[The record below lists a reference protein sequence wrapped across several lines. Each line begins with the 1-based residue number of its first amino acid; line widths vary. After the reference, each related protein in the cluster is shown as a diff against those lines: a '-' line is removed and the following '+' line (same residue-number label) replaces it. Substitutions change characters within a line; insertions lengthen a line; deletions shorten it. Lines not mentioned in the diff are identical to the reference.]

1 MQIPKTTPQPRWR
14 LAEAR
19 TIRKWSQ
26 QEVAGLIGTSSI
38 NISRWERGI
47 TRPNPYF
54 RRKLCALF
62 GKSVQELDLGT
73 GVESTTWDR
82 GERIAMGGEAKD
94 VVEGATTQGGATMQG
109 GMTDVGERA
118 TTRVAPTMVG
128 SSQAI
133 VPGGVIYDSAI
144 PLTPELSLVGRDEE
158 LGRIQQQLC
167 NGDSVALT
175 ALNGLPGV
183 GKTAMSIALAHHC

>member
-1 MQIPKTTPQPRWR
+1 MKMQIPKTTPQPRWR

-62 GKSVQELDLGT
+62 GKSEQELDISA
-73 GVESTTWDR
+73 GVEGTTWNV
-82 GERIAMGGEAKD
+82 GERKATGGEA
-94 VVEGATTQGGATMQG
+94 VAGMGNRETTEGGATG
-109 GMTDVGERA
+109 VVERTTIVGEAA
-118 TTRVAPTMVG
+118 T
-128 SSQAI
+128 
-133 VPGGVIYDSAI
+133 
-144 PLTPELSLVGRDEE
+144 
-158 LGRIQQQLC
+158 
-167 NGDSVALT
+167 
-175 ALNGLPGV
+175 
-183 GKTAMSIALAHHC
+183 